1 MPDRVGQRRV
11 WVTRARPGADRTAER
26 LTAMGWTP
34 VIQPLLAI
42 RSLPQPEPDLTPF
55 TALVFTSRNGV
66 AAFAALTPRRDR
78 PVFTVGDAT
87 AEAARAAGFA
97 VVLSADGAIGDL
109 AALLLA
115 HMGPDDRVLAAVAA
129 RPVAD
134 LGALLAGRIAV
145 ESLAVYDAVD
155 TGAPAPDAVDAVLIH
170 SPRAGE
176 ALAALRPAD
185 AADWTVIA
193 ISAQAAAPLAP
204 LGIADLRIAPH
215 PSDGPML
222 ETLGKPASAV

>member
-1 MPDRVGQRRV
+1 MIR
-11 WVTRARPGADRTAER
+11 
-26 LTAMGWTP
+26 
-34 VIQPLLAI
+34 PLLAI
-42 RSLPQPEPDLTPF
+42 RPLPQPEPELEPF

-66 AAFAALTPRRDR
+66 AAFADLTPRRDR

-87 AEAARAAGFA
+87 AEAARAVGFA
-97 VVLSADGAIGDL
+97 DVRSANGAIGDL
-109 AALLLA
+109 TQLLLA
-115 HMGPDDRVLAAVAA
+115 HLGPDDRLLAAVAA

-155 TGAPAPDAVDAVLIH
+155 TGSPAPDALDAVLIH
-170 SPRAGE
+170 SPRAAE

-185 AADWTVIA
+185 AVDWTVVA
-193 ISAQAAAPLAP
+193 ISAQAAAPLAA
-204 LGIADLRIAPH
+204 LNIKDLRIALH

-222 ETLGKPASAV
+222 ETLGKPAPDV

>member
-1 MPDRVGQRRV
+1 M
-11 WVTRARPGADRTAER
+11 
-26 LTAMGWTP
+26 
-34 VIQPLLAI
+34 IQPLLTI
-42 RSLPQPEPDLTPF
+42 QPLPQPEPDLAAF

-66 AAFAALTPRRDR
+66 SAFAALTPRRDR

-97 VVLSADGAIGDL
+97 DVLSADGAIGDL

-115 HMGPDDRVLAAVAA
+115 HLGPDDRILAAVAA

-155 TGAPAPDAVDAVLIH
+155 TAAAAPEAIDAVLIH
-170 SPRAGE
+170 SPRAAE
-176 ALAALRPAD
+176 ALVALAPTEAAN
-185 AADWTVIA
+185 WTVVA
-193 ISAQAAAPLAP
+193 ISAQAAAPLKA
-204 LGIADLRIAPH
+204 LGIVDLRLAPH
-215 PSDGPML
+215 PSDEPML
-222 ETLGKPASAV
+222 ETLGKPAPDV

>member
-1 MPDRVGQRRV
+1 M
-11 WVTRARPGADRTAER
+11 
-26 LTAMGWTP
+26 
-34 VIQPLLAI
+34 IQPLLAI
-42 RSLPQPEPDLTPF
+42 RPLPQPAPDLTAF

-66 AAFAALTPRRDR
+66 AAFSALTARRDR

-97 VVLSADGAIGDL
+97 DVLSADGAIGDL

-115 HMGPDDRVLAAVAA
+115 HLSPDDRVLAAVAA

-155 TGAPAPDAVDAVLIH
+155 TGGVAPEAIDAVLIH
-170 SPRAGE
+170 SPRAAE
-176 ALAALRPAD
+176 ALTALKPAEAAN
-185 AADWTVIA
+185 WTVVA
-193 ISAQAAAPLAP
+193 ISAQAAAPLKA
-204 LGIADLRIAPH
+204 LGIADLRLAPH
-215 PSDGPML
+215 PSDEPML
-222 ETLGKPASAV
+222 ETLGKPARDV

>member
-1 MPDRVGQRRV
+1 M
-11 WVTRARPGADRTAER
+11 
-26 LTAMGWTP
+26 
-34 VIQPLLAI
+34 IQPLLAI
-42 RSLPQPEPDLTPF
+42 RPLPQPEPDLAPF

-87 AEAARAAGFA
+87 AEAARAVGFA
-97 VVLSADGAIGDL
+97 DVRSADGAIGDL
-109 AALLLA
+109 TQLLLA
-115 HMGPDDRVLAAVAA
+115 HLGPDDRLLAAVAA

-134 LGALLAGRIAV
+134 LGALLAGRIPV

-155 TGAPAPDAVDAVLIH
+155 TGAAAPDALDAVLIH
-170 SPRAGE
+170 SPRAAE

-185 AADWTVIA
+185 AADWTVA
-193 ISAQAAAPLAP
+193 VISAQAAAPLKV

-222 ETLGKPASAV
+222 ETLGKPAPDV